1 MNLLN
6 HHLGS
11 AQLNPTK
18 PLEEMH
24 QHYPSVQ
31 IPIKELRL
39 FLRRINKVVKDL
51 ETEESNVNY
60 KVDDVTFSQISS
72 LVIRKATEMKSNSA
86 ENQKNDEISEILN
99 ELI

>member
-1 MNLLN
+1 
-6 HHLGS
+6 
-11 AQLNPTK
+11 
-18 PLEEMH
+18 MH

-51 ETEESNVNY
+51 ETEESNVND